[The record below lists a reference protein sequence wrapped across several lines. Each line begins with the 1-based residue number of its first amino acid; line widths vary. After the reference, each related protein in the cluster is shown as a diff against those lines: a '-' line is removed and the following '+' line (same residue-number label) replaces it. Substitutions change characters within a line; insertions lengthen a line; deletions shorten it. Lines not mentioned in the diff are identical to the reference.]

1 MKFLT
6 KLKNSIMQYLR
17 NTNKSLVLLCMLAS
31 GYGILLVYSAA
42 LSLNYSGPKTVIMQI
57 LATAAGLIAAL
68 VIAKFD
74 YESICNLWPVWAV
87 IAFVLVFL
95 TYTPLGLN
103 VQGTDDTAWL
113 AIPVIGTFQPAEL
126 MKIAFIITFSKH
138 LVAVREQINRPL
150 TVLLLILHGAV
161 PILMVMKQG
170 DDGTALVFICIFAA
184 MMFAAG
190 LKPVY
195 ILAAAGLAGLAVPL
209 AWNMLDDK
217 KKARFLSLI
226 QIDEYLRSTGWQQY
240 QGLTAMGSGQLWGV
254 GYLQGGQHQLYAR
267 NNDFIF
273 TVAGEEFGFIGSLV
287 LLLLLTLIILVILRD
302 ALHAR
307 DRLGMF
313 LCVGMMALIGFQSI
327 INIGMTVR
335 LLPVI
340 GITLPFFSAGGSSV
354 ATLYLGI
361 GLILSVHYSS
371 RARDKETIFYKKQ

>member
-1 MKFLT
+1 
-6 KLKNSIMQYLR
+6 MQYLR

-170 DDGTALVFICIFAA
+170 DDGTALVFRIRESACSGDCHKCSGCGAA
-184 MMFAAG
+184 KETVTFTAKNPIGARRG
-190 LKPVY
+190 ELVKVESETAPVLK
-195 ILAAAGLAGLAVPL
+195 AAAVLYVVPL
-209 AWNMLDDK
+209 
-217 KKARFLSLI
+217 
-226 QIDEYLRSTGWQQY
+226 
-240 QGLTAMGSGQLWGV
+240 
-254 GYLQGGQHQLYAR
+254 
-267 NNDFIF
+267 
-273 TVAGEEFGFIGSLV
+273 V
-287 LLLLLTLIILVILRD
+287 L
-302 ALHAR
+302 
-307 DRLGMF
+307 
-313 LCVGMMALIGFQSI
+313 
-327 INIGMTVR
+327 
-335 LLPVI
+335 
-340 GITLPFFSAGGSSV
+340 FFSGYYLGFRFGGSPGV
-354 ATLYLGI
+354 EYAG
-361 GLILSVHYSS
+361 
-371 RARDKETIFYKKQ
+371 